1 MNGLRSLLATR
12 LVALLGTR
20 YGVVGLS
27 LLLATLI
34 WGGLDV
40 VSAPWLRAMEDWLW
54 SVSAKQTDERRV
66 IVVDIDDRSL
76 SEIGPWPWPRAT
88 QAKLMDVLAEAG
100 VRQQIFDVV
109 FSEPRPDD
117 SVLLQS
123 VQKHHPVLAQVFALE
138 QGGTPSNG

>member
-1 MNGLRSLLATR
+1 MSLVNGLRSR

-20 YGVVGLS
+20 YGVVALS

-34 WGGLDV
+34 WGGLDA
-40 VSAPWLRAMEDWLW
+40 VSAPWLRAMEDRAGDWLW

-100 VRQQIFDVV
+100 VRQ
-109 FSEPRPDD
+109 R
-117 SVLLQS
+117 
-123 VQKHHPVLAQVFALE
+123 
-138 QGGTPSNG
+138 